1 MDTPADFWTVVLN
14 TATTLSDRVGQE
26 LLGYFGQ
33 VTPQE
38 KEDGSLITQAD
49 RWADGALRAGL
60 AAQFPDHGLLTEET
74 LGAFPDRD
82 WCWVVDPLDGTT
94 NFARKI
100 PIWGISLG
108 LLYRGWPVFGYVAIP
123 PLGESFYGFYPG
135 ETGLEMPTGAF
146 QIRQTATPETQADS
160 PPPELKTPPC
170 PLSPVP
176 SSLSPNS
183 KLKPQNSKLP
193 PTPLHVFQGE
203 LTKNHLF
210 SFCTRSIHHLRLS
223 PDATPDTP
231 PFPCKIRMLGVA
243 TYNVLTIAS
252 GLCIGGIEATPKVW
266 DIAATWVICQAAG
279 ATWHSLK
286 QSPFPLKAGEQYHS
300 ASYPCLVLGN
310 GAWQAQFLDLF
321 APEV

>member
-26 LLGYFGQ
+26 LLSYFGQ
-33 VTPQE
+33 VTSQE

-49 RWADGALRAGL
+49 RWADGALRDGL

-135 ETGLEMPTGAF
+135 KTGLEMPTGAF
-146 QIRQTATPETQADS
+146 QIRQTAQPETQEDS
-160 PPPELKTPPC
+160 LGQETC
-170 PLSPVP
+170 PLPYP
-176 SSLSPNS
+176 LSPNS
-183 KLKPQNSKLP
+183 TLKIQNSKLS
-193 PTPLHVFQGE
+193 PTPLQVFQGE

-210 SFCTRSIHHLRLS
+210 SFCTRSIHQLRSS
-223 PDATPDTP
+223 PDAP

-243 TYNVLTIAS
+243 TYNLLTIAS

-279 ATWHSLK
+279 ATWYSLK
-286 QSPFPLKAGEQYHS
+286 QSPFPLQAGEQYHS
-300 ASYPCLVLGN
+300 ASYPCLVLAN
-310 GAWQAQFLDLF
+310 GAWQAQFLELL
-321 APEV
+321 AG

>member
-1 MDTPADFWTVVLN
+1 MNTSADFWTVVLN

-26 LLGYFGQ
+26 LLAYFGQ

-49 RWADGALRAGL
+49 RWADGALREGL

-74 LGAFPDRD
+74 LGAFPDRE

-146 QIRQTATPETQADS
+146 QIRGQGALGQGQETLGQETCLL
-160 PPPELKTPPC
+160 PELGQETC
-170 PLSPVP
+170 PLPESPH
-176 SSLSPNS
+176 S
-183 KLKPQNSKLP
+183 KLNTQNSTLT
-193 PTPLHVFQGE
+193 PTPLSVFQGE

-210 SFCTRSIHHLRLS
+210 SFCTRSIHQLQV
-223 PDATPDTP
+223 PPAAP

-243 TYNVLTIAS
+243 TYNLLTIAS
-252 GLCIGGIEATPKVW
+252 GLCIGGTEATPKVW

-279 ATWHSLK
+279 ATWYSLK
-286 QSPFPLKAGEQYHS
+286 QTPFPLQAGEQYHS
-300 ASYPCLVLGN
+300 ASYPCLVLAN
-310 GAWQAQFLDLF
+310 GAWQAQFLELL
-321 APEV
+321 AG